1 MQNPFSLS
9 FGKEPVS
16 FIDRGKQSREI
27 IDNFSEANP
36 AYQVCMITGVRGAGK
51 TVMLTDIA
59 KYFRENE
66 DWIVVDLSAERDLLN
81 SFAAELSNRPDLLEL
96 FRDAKINL
104 SFLGLG
110 LEIDGVPPITD
121 ISVAL
126 SKMLE
131 RISKKGKRY

>member
-1 MQNPFSLS
+1 
-9 FGKEPVS
+9 
-16 FIDRGKQSREI
+16 
-27 IDNFSEANP
+27 
-36 AYQVCMITGVRGAGK
+36 MITGVRGSGK

-81 SFAAELSNRPDLLEL
+81 SFAAELSNLPDLLEL

-131 RISKKGKRY
+131 RISKKGKVYW